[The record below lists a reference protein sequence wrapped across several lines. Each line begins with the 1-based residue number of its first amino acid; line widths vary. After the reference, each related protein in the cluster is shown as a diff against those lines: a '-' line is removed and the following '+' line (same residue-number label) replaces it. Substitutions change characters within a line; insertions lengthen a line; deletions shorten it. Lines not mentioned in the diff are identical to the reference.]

1 MTACGTVNLHT
12 EHWCT
17 VQKGGDGVKKK
28 QQKNSVAGTCT
39 PYNPF
44 FITPP
49 CGHSCDCTDE
59 AAARPETLVCDLFP
73 PSLPEPY
80 GASETENGNVVR
92 AKGEV
97 ATKGLSPGG
106 GDVPS

>member
-17 VQKGGDGVKKK
+17 VQRVEMGLKNKKKK
-28 QQKNSVAGTCT
+28 QHGRHMHSLQSV
-39 PYNPF
+39 

-59 AAARPETLVCDLFP
+59 AAARPETLVCDLLP

-97 ATKGLSPGG
+97 TTKGLRPGG